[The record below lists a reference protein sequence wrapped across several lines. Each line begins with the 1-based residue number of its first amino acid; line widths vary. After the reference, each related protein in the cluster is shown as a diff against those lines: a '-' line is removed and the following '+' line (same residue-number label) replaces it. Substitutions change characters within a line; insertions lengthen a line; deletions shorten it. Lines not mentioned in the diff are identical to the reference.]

1 MPSAESHS
9 GVWSEEAQR
18 GCCLLSFCCTIR
30 PEMPSLGMCS
40 VGLPVPP
47 MGLRELCHVQKV
59 FIGST
64 ERVLVANFRLG
75 TGR

>member
-1 MPSAESHS
+1 
-9 GVWSEEAQR
+9 
-18 GCCLLSFCCTIR
+18 
-30 PEMPSLGMCS
+30 
-40 VGLPVPP
+40 